1 MKTARPQSILKQF
14 GRLDMNDPVAVPPG
28 HALVTFTRVDG
39 SSMKTT
45 TRVSR
50 GRRCSLRRY
59 HMAFAAMPGVVRED
73 RPRAYAYA
81 DGDLSHEVGRLARH
95 GSFDAIVAKPHQ
107 ARVAIVAVVDP
118 IAAAEAV
125 RRARRAA
132 EDAAWEAAA
141 PRTTTTPINDGD
153 PS

>member
-1 MKTARPQSILKQF
+1 MT
-14 GRLDMNDPVAVPPG
+14 DPVVVPPG

-59 HMAFAAMPGVVRED
+59 HMAFAPMPGVVDRD

-81 DGDLSHEVGRLARH
+81 DGDLSHEVGRLARR
-95 GSFDAIVAKPHQ
+95 GSFDAVVAKPHLP
-107 ARVAIVAVVDP
+107 RVAIVAVVDP
-118 IAAAEAV
+118 NAAAEAT

-132 EDAAWEAAA
+132 DDAAWEAAA
-141 PRTTTTPINDGD
+141 PTKTH
-153 PS
+153 PSGEHA